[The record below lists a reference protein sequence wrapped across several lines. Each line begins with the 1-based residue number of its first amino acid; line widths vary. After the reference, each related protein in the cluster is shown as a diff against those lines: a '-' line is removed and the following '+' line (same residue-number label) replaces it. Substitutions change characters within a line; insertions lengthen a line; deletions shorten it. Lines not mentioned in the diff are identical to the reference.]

1 MHYHFTSGAINKE
14 CSLYECPNEA
24 TKNNNYMCP
33 YCKNDVILRKGI
45 IRKHHFAHKSENNT
59 CKYYTK
65 PTKQHMIDD
74 VKHII
79 QSNFNNNN
87 HILIESKC
95 EYIKKYNHPCREI
108 INKYIKKNDT
118 LTCEINFDFIYNNYD
133 NKADIAFIENG
144 KIKYIIECFIEDNDD
159 SGVQFSKAF
168 NRPEPWFKL
177 DVKDFLEQ
185 YNKISNDVQDTSK
198 DTSEDTS
205 KDTYKDT
212 SNDTFNDTSEDT
224 SKRISNDTSKDVK
237 IIKINCLRNA
247 RYCHKC
253 SELYKIEQEHNRKNS
268 AKLGERLKRLKDLR
282 NKKNISNIQTESHVH
297 NTDTEIWTQHISKKY
312 GKPYWYNS
320 ETKESRWTKPDEV

>member
-1 MHYHFTSGAINKE
+1 MHTHFTSGAINKE

-24 TKNNNYMCP
+24 SKKNNYMCP

-74 VKHII
+74 VKNII

-87 HILIESKC
+87 QILIESKC
-95 EYIKKYNHPCREI
+95 EYTKKYERPCLEI
-108 INKYIKKNDT
+108 INKYIKKTDT
-118 LTCEINFDFIYNNYD
+118 ITCEINFDFIYNDYH

-144 KIKYIIECFIEDNDD
+144 NIKYIIECFIEDNDD

-185 YNKISNDVQDTSK
+185 YSKINNDVQYTSK

-205 KDTYKDT
+205 KDTSKDT
-212 SNDTFNDTSEDT
+212 TE
-224 SKRISNDTSKDVK
+224 DVK
-237 IIKINCLRNA
+237 TIKINCLRNA

-282 NKKNISNIQTESHVH
+282 NKKNIPNVQTVLHVH
-297 NTDTEIWTQHISKKY
+297 NTDTEIWTQNISKKY

-320 ETKESRWTKPDEV
+320 ETKESRWTNPDEV

>member
-14 CSLYECPNEA
+14 CSLYEYPNEA
-24 TKNNNYMCP
+24 SKKNKYICP
-33 YCKNDVILRKGI
+33 YCKNDVILRKGD

-74 VKHII
+74 VKNII

-87 HILIESKC
+87 QILIESKC
-95 EYIKKYNHPCREI
+95 EYAKKYERPCLEI
-108 INKYIKKNDT
+108 INKYIKKTDT
-118 LTCEINFDFIYNNYD
+118 ITCEINFDFIYNEYD

-144 KIKYIIECFIEDNDD
+144 NIKYIIECFIEDNDD

-185 YNKISNDVQDTSK
+185 YSKINNDTSKDTSSDISK
-198 DTSEDTS
+198 DTSEDT
-205 KDTYKDT
+205 T
-212 SNDTFNDTSEDT
+212 E
-224 SKRISNDTSKDVK
+224 DVK
-237 IIKINCLRNA
+237 TIKINCLRNA

-253 SELYKIEQEHNRKNS
+253 SELYKIEQERNRANN
-268 AKLGERLKRLKDLR
+268 AQRILIGDRLRERRRRLQERR
-282 NKKNISNIQTESHVH
+282 NEQNAPNVPNIPNVQTVSNVH
-297 NTDTEIWTQHISKKY
+297 NTDTGIWTQRISKTY
-312 GKPYWYNS
+312 NVHYWYHS
-320 ETKESRWTKPDEV
+320 KTKESVWTKPNEDQTI